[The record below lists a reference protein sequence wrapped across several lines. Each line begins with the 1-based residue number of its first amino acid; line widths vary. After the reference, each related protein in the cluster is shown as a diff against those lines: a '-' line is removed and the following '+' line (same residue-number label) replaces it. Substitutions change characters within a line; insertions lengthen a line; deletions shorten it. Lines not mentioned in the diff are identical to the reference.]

1 MAATAWRGMA
11 RHDELQMGILEVVM
25 VHVRWRSSP
34 ASNDDIVGGAT
45 TMLLVVQRRWLAA
58 APSISVGMRA

>member
-1 MAATAWRGMA
+1 MAATAWRGME
-11 RHDELQMGILEVVM
+11 RHDELRTGSLEVVM

-34 ASNDDIVGGAT
+34 ASNDDVVGGAM
-45 TMLLVVQRRWLAA
+45 TMFLVVQRRWLAA